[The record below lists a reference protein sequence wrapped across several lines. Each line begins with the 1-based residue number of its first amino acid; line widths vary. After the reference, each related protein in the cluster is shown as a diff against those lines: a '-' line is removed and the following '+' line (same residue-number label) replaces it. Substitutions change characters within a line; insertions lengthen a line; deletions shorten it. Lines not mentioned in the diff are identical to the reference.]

1 MTCHYQDL
9 GSASDWLKQVSLVAE
24 PITEKYYPEHDHHQY
39 GMEHKVI

>member
-9 GSASDWLKQVSLVAE
+9 GSASDWLKQVSLVAGV
-24 PITEKYYPEHDHHQY
+24 IEKYYPEYHHDQY